1 MTNLQGKRAL
11 VTGGA
16 RGFAGDG
23 ILAFA
28 IAPGFTETD
37 MVTENL
43 DDQAIERVVSE
54 IPLGRMAAPEEIG
67 DLVAFLCSDSVRH
80 LTGATFDVNGASYL
94 R

>member
-1 MTNLQGKRAL
+1 GYER
-11 VTGGA
+11 
-16 RGFAGDG
+16 DG

-37 MVTENL
+37 MATENL
-43 DDQAIERVVSE
+43 DAAALARVLRG